1 MANKLLL
8 TASALACVALTAT
21 ATLPEAANPATY
33 GAGLRSR
40 NLTELT
46 ANPGRKA
53 AAKAKGPSKVLA
65 YADAGIDNVE
75 RYGELVTLLE
85 EDFSLL
91 ATGSEEAPDLT
102 AVLEIDPSDSKF
114 QYPWNN
120 MNTAYTHGEGRWGC
134 HTAYPAG
141 GCLYWNLDRVNPQG
155 NLTLPIS
162 DLTANNGLFVLEFR
176 ARLQNEQDPSM
187 PTGIIVECA
196 ETHNWAPMWDNV
208 DDAFVT
214 DQLTTEWRTFRL
226 VFQGGGPSTI
236 VNIVGQGIN
245 GGIFLDDVKLYT
257 LKSHVAPPVLKRHSD
272 FEEDH
277 FNENWEAVE
286 GADSYIVN
294 VWSLD
299 AEGNKEYAAENVAVA
314 APATTLLVENTYPDK
329 TYYFDVVAKKGE
341 YTSVVPL
348 CKDIFDIA
356 VPTLRKAVAVGDDGI
371 TFEGGVEEQEA
382 AYGFS
387 YMATAK
393 RTAEEDGPFVIT
405 REDFTGW
412 RTHLLE
418 GDDTEYTKENPFL
431 DGVVPG
437 PFYPTDI
444 KQQGWYGKNYMTY
457 KDYLM
462 LAPFYYTASGMA
474 SEQCCWASPQF
485 DLSKDGGKVTVD
497 LKLAADLWEYYDD
510 AGNAYSRYADCAVA
524 LFNWNDEKGDY
535 DQVDA
540 VYITDLK
547 FDWQNK
553 QVVLNGASARSS
565 IAIFGLN
572 SYNDMFVDDIV
583 ITQNYKKGE
592 SFQDPFYYRTWQLA
606 EDPEV
611 VDKTTFRYTVPD
623 YASGTE
629 VYQRAFAGRARFDSQ
644 GQYIGYAASLWT
656 DYDKVGSTDKYTGIG
671 LVENDLASKV
681 RVAAGTIYISNPEG
695 QEVVVATVD
704 GRCVRLGNAAELS
717 YTPGASGIYMVK
729 VGNSS
734 IKIAL

>member
-21 ATLPEAANPATY
+21 ASLPEAANPATY

-46 ANPGRKA
+46 AKPARKA
-53 AAKAKGPSKVLA
+53 AAKAPARILA

-75 RYGELVTLLE
+75 TYGELIPLIE

-91 ATGSEEAPDLT
+91 STGSEETPDLS
-102 AVLEIDPSDSKF
+102 AVLDITESDPTW

-141 GCLYWNLDRVNPQG
+141 GCIYFALDKVNPQG
-155 NLTLPIS
+155 NLVLPIS
-162 DLTANNGLFVLEFR
+162 DLTANNGVFVLEFR
-176 ARLQNEQDPSM
+176 VRLQNEQDPSGI
-187 PTGIIVECA
+187 PTGLIVEAA
-196 ETHNWAPMWDNV
+196 ETNNWGPSWDNV
-208 DDAFVT
+208 DDAFYT
-214 DQLTTEWRTFRL
+214 EDLTTEWRTFRL
-226 VFQGGGPSTI
+226 IFQGGGPSTI
-236 VNIVGQGIN
+236 VNIVAQGMN
-245 GGIFLDDVKLYT
+245 GGVYLDDVKLYT
-257 LKSHVAPPVLKRHSD
+257 LKQHVDVPVLKRHSD

-277 FNENWEAVE
+277 FNVNWAPVE

-299 AEGNKEYAAENVAVA
+299 GQTGEKEYAAKDVEVA
-314 APATTLLVENTYPDK
+314 APATTCLIENTFPDK
-329 TYYFDVVAKKGE
+329 TYYFDVVAKKGS
-341 YTSVVPL
+341 YTSVAPL
-348 CKDIFDIA
+348 PLDVFDIA

-382 AYGFS
+382 AYGYS

-393 RTAEEDGPFVIT
+393 RTAEADGPFVIT

-412 RTHLLE
+412 RTHLLD

-431 DGVVPG
+431 DGVISG

-444 KQQGWYGKNYMTY
+444 KQQGWYGQNYMTY

-462 LAPFYYTASGMA
+462 LAPFYYTATGMA
-474 SEQCCWASPQF
+474 SEQCCWVSPQF

-553 QVVLNGASARSS
+553 QVELNGASSRSS

-572 SYNDMFVDDIV
+572 SYNDMYVDDIV

-592 SFQDPFYYRTWQLA
+592 SFQDPFFYRTWQLA
-606 EDPEV
+606 DDPEV

-629 VYQRAFAGRARFDSQ
+629 VYQRAFAGRARFDSK
-644 GQYIGYAASLWT
+644 GGYIGYAASLWS

-671 LVENDLASKV
+671 LVENDLTSKV
-681 RVAAGTIYISNPEG
+681 RTAGGTIYISNPEG
-695 QEVVVATVD
+695 QEVMVATVD
-704 GRCVRLGNAAELS
+704 GRCVRLGAAAELS
-717 YTPGASGIYMVK
+717 YTPGASGIFVVK